1 MTGLWR
7 PFSGVIVYLGPEY
20 SLAFHPPSSFPQH
33 LIVSTIC
40 SDLCSFI
47 TKIIR
52 SPLNLR
58 LSKQMD
64 GFEITQ
70 FLRELPRV
78 ALGDVPSESRKCPI
92 CQIKY
97 LEEDTDSGYTEHP
110 TVLPCNHII
119 GRHCLTRWLKPTPG
133 GNANTCP
140 LCRLK
145 LFDSWPAPPESE
157 SETSGDDEIESV
169 EQNERPTSN
178 HIARLSI
185 SIAREHGYPLEP
197 YLGHIE
203 DKDARPLELR
213 RIAAH
218 RRAVSLHEAD
228 LYFEL
233 EGMGVDLA
241 SDLAPGE
248 LLDYDQDQA
257 LFGYLQRH
265 GAFRGICL
273 NEEFREELEGP
284 MRGDRLDD
292 YAIWSRL
299 RDRGIYWRVDDMSQA
314 TGRWITRL
322 GEVLY
327 PQENEYS
334 PNIFEELL
342 RDGAFS
348 TRAIDREFRSQ
359 GTVSNYR
366 IFRELVEL
374 ARTWDASR
382 RLWISRS
389 DEGSGD
395 LDSEGEEQV
404 TPRQRRGPRV
414 IHTTGVSPTQTIRRQ
429 DPRRRLRLWDGR
441 PAGWSDEQ
449 DCEEMKENRP
459 SSEMDVDY
467 KEWEDDSDEKVEDDE

>member
-1 MTGLWR
+1 
-7 PFSGVIVYLGPEY
+7 
-20 SLAFHPPSSFPQH
+20 
-33 LIVSTIC
+33 
-40 SDLCSFI
+40 
-47 TKIIR
+47 
-52 SPLNLR
+52 
-58 LSKQMD
+58 MD
-64 GFEITQ
+64 DFEITQ
-70 FLRELPRV
+70 FLRALPRV
-78 ALGDVPSESRKCPI
+78 APGDLPSESCKCPI

-110 TVLPCNHII
+110 TILPCNHII

-145 LFDSWPAPPESE
+145 LFDPWPAPPE
-157 SETSGDDEIESV
+157 SETSGDDETENSEQTENV
-169 EQNERPTSN
+169 EQTDNVEQTERPTSN
-178 HIARLSI
+178 YVARLSI
-185 SIAREHGYPLEP
+185 SIAREHGFALEP

-203 DKDARPLELR
+203 DTNARPLELR

-233 EGMGVDLA
+233 EGMS
-241 SDLAPGE
+241 SDLAGDLADGK

-257 LFGYLQRH
+257 LFDYLQRH

-284 MRGDRLDD
+284 LKGDRLDD

-299 RDRGIYWRVDDMSQA
+299 RDRGIYWSLDDFSQG
-314 TGRWITRL
+314 TGGWTTRL

-327 PQENEYS
+327 PQEDEYS
-334 PNIFEELL
+334 PNIFDELSQE
-342 RDGAFS
+342 GAFS
-348 TRAIDREFRSQ
+348 TPAIDRKFRSQ
-359 GTVSNYR
+359 GIVSNYR

-374 ARTWDASR
+374 ACTWDASR
-382 RLWISRS
+382 RTWISWTEAGPR
-389 DEGSGD
+389 D

-404 TPRQRRGPRV
+404 TPRQPRGPRV
-414 IHTTGVSPTQTIRRQ
+414 IYTTTVSPTQTVRRR

-441 PAGWSDEQ
+441 PAGWSSRTGVRRGSGGRYAQFGDEH
-449 DCEEMKENRP
+449 
-459 SSEMDVDY
+459 
-467 KEWEDDSDEKVEDDE
+467 